1 LPGIVSID
9 EEIRYHIGG
18 IELSL
23 IKLKQLDE
31 GIDMNPNEIQN
42 AIKNGTTSL
51 GIEFGSTRIKAILIG
66 DDFTPIASGS
76 YEWENRYEGGFW
88 TYHLD
93 EIWTGLQAC
102 YADLRQQVLDQYD
115 ISIETL
121 GSIGFSGMMHGYMPF
136 DDDANLLVPFRT
148 WRNTNTGQA
157 AELLTELFQFNIPLR
172 WSIAHVYQAIL
183 DQEPHVENITY
194 LTTLAGYVHWQLTGQ
209 KVIGVGEASGMF
221 PIDSTRQDYDAGM
234 VAQFNE
240 RLQATNVSWT
250 LQDIMP
256 TVLMAGDD
264 AGVLTE
270 EGAKLLDTSGNLRA
284 EIPVCPPEGD
294 AGTGMVAT
302 NAVAERTGNVSA
314 GTSAFAMIVLEK
326 ELSKLHIEID
336 MVTTPSGRPVAM
348 VHTNTCTSDLNAWVG
363 LFRDFVDAIG
373 LDMDQ
378 SQLFET
384 LYKQAL
390 TADADGGGLL
400 AYNYIAGE
408 PITDFEVGRPLFVRK
423 PDSKFNLANFMRTH
437 LFASLGTLKIG
448 MDILFDE
455 EQVEIDAILGH
466 GGFFKTPEVGQRI
479 MAAALGVPVAV
490 MATAGEGGAW
500 GIALLA
506 SYMLN
511 KSKDEALETF
521 LSEKVF
527 ANENSVTLN
536 PDPEDVSGF
545 TAFMERYE
553 AGLQIQ
559 RAAVNALT

>member
-240 RLQATNVSWT
+240 RLQAVNVSWT

-256 TVLMAGDD
+256 TVLMAGDECGC
-264 AGVLTE
+264 AY
-270 EGAKLLDTSGNLRA
+270 
-284 EIPVCPPEGD
+284 
-294 AGTGMVAT
+294 
-302 NAVAERTGNVSA
+302 
-314 GTSAFAMIVLEK
+314 
-326 ELSKLHIEID
+326 
-336 MVTTPSGRPVAM
+336 GRG
-348 VHTNTCTSDLNAWVG
+348 C
-363 LFRDFVDAIG
+363 
-373 LDMDQ
+373 
-378 SQLFET
+378 
-384 LYKQAL
+384 K
-390 TADADGGGLL
+390 
-400 AYNYIAGE
+400 IA
-408 PITDFEVGRPLFVRK
+408 
-423 PDSKFNLANFMRTH
+423 
-437 LFASLGTLKIG
+437 
-448 MDILFDE
+448 
-455 EQVEIDAILGH
+455 
-466 GGFFKTPEVGQRI
+466 
-479 MAAALGVPVAV
+479 
-490 MATAGEGGAW
+490 
-500 GIALLA
+500 
-506 SYMLN
+506 
-511 KSKDEALETF
+511 
-521 LSEKVF
+521 
-527 ANENSVTLN
+527 
-536 PDPEDVSGF
+536 
-545 TAFMERYE
+545 
-553 AGLQIQ
+553 
-559 RAAVNALT
+559 